1 MFFLLFLVLFYL
13 LGCLAVFLAITYV
26 LSRIGRKFGVGTFWS
41 FLIPIYN
48 IFLLCDCAQIFRW
61 FSIGIFFPALVLL
74 ITTTLGFLL
83 MGPLIFLFNLSI
95 PLVIFATNMYLWG
108 RIAERLGKNFWIWG
122 LCVPLFCGLPILLL
136 AFDDSMPVEETRY
149 IG

>member
-48 IFLLCDCAQIFRW
+48 IFLLCDCAQISRW

-95 PLVIFATNMYLWG
+95 PLVIFATNMYVWG

-122 LCVPLFCGLPILLL
+122 LCVPLFCGLPILVL
-136 AFDDSMPVEETRY
+136 AFDDSMSVEETRY

>member
-48 IFLLCDCAQIFRW
+48 IFLLCDCAQISRW

-83 MGPLIFLFNLSI
+83 MGPLIFHFNLSI

-122 LCVPLFCGLPILLL
+122 LCVPLFCGLPILVL

>member
-48 IFLLCDCAQIFRW
+48 IFLLCDCAQISRW

-122 LCVPLFCGLPILLL
+122 LCVPLFCGLPILVL
-136 AFDDSMPVEETRY
+136 AFDDSRPVEETRY